1 MERTTLI
8 FIGLVVILFIGHLYV
23 REEFYDSSGSTVT
36 VSISDLMKALGQTQ
50 WPRQQQ
56 GSQWSQSQPPIVI
69 VNTLPSASSTKPT
82 NQDQTSA
89 YLGLKPTILSD
100 VKESVNDQL
109 SGSPLAA
116 AFGSSSPSTAQGN
129 LFVQSIPGKSPADDY
144 IRKDSIPCYACSL
157 P

>member
-8 FIGLVVILFIGHLYV
+8 FIVFIVILFIGHLYV

-36 VSISDLMKALGQTQ
+36 VSISDLMKAFGSQTQ
-50 WPRQQQ
+50 QSQMQWQQPQ
-56 GSQWSQSQPPIVI
+56 GQPPIVI
-69 VNTLPSASSTKPT
+69 VNTMPKAAS
-82 NQDQTSA
+82 QDSTSA
-89 YLGLKPTILSD
+89 YLGIKDTILSN
-100 VKESVNDQL
+100 VKESVNDNL
-109 SGSPLAA
+109 SGSPLSA
-116 AFGSSSPSTAQGN
+116 AFGGGSASTAQGN